1 MLILVTFDHELVQL
15 IILYL
20 FINYVHVHEYMA
32 LTYPEE
38 KYKNIKNGLQT
49 FHIKTG
55 VLFHRKLSIF
65 THSK

>member
-38 KYKNIKNGLQT
+38 KYKNIKNGL
-49 FHIKTG
+49 
-55 VLFHRKLSIF
+55 
-65 THSK
+65 